1 MSDDDVYLFLVDDV
15 WKEIEKLNPKNI
27 EEVSKIVDKI
37 CERITDKIGDAL
49 YDIQNDYCEEKGLE
63 YEDEL

>member
-15 WKEIEKLNPKNI
+15 WKEIEKQNPKSR
-27 EEVSKIVDKI
+27 EEVAKIVDRI
-37 CERITDKIGDAL
+37 CDRITDQIESAL

-63 YEDEL
+63 WEDE